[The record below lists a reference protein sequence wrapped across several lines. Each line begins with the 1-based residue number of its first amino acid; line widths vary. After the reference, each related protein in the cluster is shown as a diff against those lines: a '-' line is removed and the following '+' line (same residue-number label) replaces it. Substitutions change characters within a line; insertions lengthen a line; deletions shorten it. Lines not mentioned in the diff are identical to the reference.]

1 MIVRNYK
8 TIKESSNNMKMILYA
23 AVLQA
28 LVGVALLFMNMIEA
42 IDIPLYAPMM
52 LITSAALISK
62 AAICEC
68 KDDTNK

>member
-8 TIKESSNNMKMILYA
+8 TIKESSKNMKMILYA

-28 LVGVALLFMNMIEA
+28 LVGVALLFMNMVEA

-52 LITSAALISK
+52 LITSAVLISK
-62 AAICEC
+62 AALCEC
-68 KDDTNK
+68 KGGINK